1 MQSILDHLIA
11 IIVAGVVTMAL
22 ISTQTRSQHS
32 MIEQTASH
40 GVKAKT
46 LVFGRWVERDILN
59 LGANVGH
66 NTYRFTEPT
75 VDANG
80 NTTNWIFFSDSTR
93 TNGTRLRS
101 YTRYRLVPTQ
111 MVQFQ
116 DTTMQM
122 YMVNRDT
129 AAVNYVGEN
138 VAMPAANQWV
148 RDLWTIG
155 TLSFFRIEML
165 GTMGTT
171 PRTEAGAIDVDKVD
185 YIRVRFGVVPEYV
198 LQPDNYIREL
208 YWVRT
213 LKVRPYWAPPPSA
226 QPVAS

>member
-1 MQSILDHLIA
+1 MQVFIDHLTSIL
-11 IIVAGVVTMAL
+11 VAGVVMLVLITM
-22 ISTQTRSQHS
+22 QTRSQHA

-40 GVKAKT
+40 SVKAKT
-46 LVFGRWVERDILN
+46 LSFGQWVEHDILN

-66 NTYRFTEPT
+66 NTYRFTDPQ

-80 NTTNWIFFSDSTR
+80 NTALWIFFSDSTR

-101 YTRYRLVPTQ
+101 YTRYRLEPTE

-122 YMVNRDT
+122 YVVNRDT
-129 AAVNYVGEN
+129 AAVNYVGDT
-138 VAMPAANQWV
+138 VAMPTNAQWA
-148 RDLWTIG
+148 RNLWSIG
-155 TLSFFRIEML
+155 TLSFFRVEML
-165 GTMGTT
+165 GSMGET
-171 PRTEAGAIDVDKVD
+171 PRVEGSEAIDVDKVD

-198 LQPDNYIREL
+198 LRPDNYIREL

-213 LKVRPYWAPPPSA
+213 IKVRPYWAPPPA
-226 QPVAS
+226 AG

>member
-1 MQSILDHLIA
+1 MQSILDHLTSIL
-11 IIVAGVVTMAL
+11 VAGVVTLVL
-22 ISTQTRSQHS
+22 ISTQTRSQHAT
-32 MIEQTASH
+32 IEQTASH

-46 LVFGRWVERDILN
+46 LVFGQWVERDILN

-66 NTYRFTEPT
+66 NTYRFTEPEL
-75 VDANG
+75 DASG
-80 NTTNWIFFSDSTR
+80 NTRRWIFFSDSTR

-101 YTRYRLVPTQ
+101 YTRYRLEPTR

-122 YMVNRDT
+122 YVVNRDT
-129 AAVNYVGEN
+129 AAVNYSGDT
-138 VAMPAANQWV
+138 VAMPTSAQWV
-148 RDLWTIG
+148 RNLWSIG
-155 TLSFFRIEML
+155 TLSFFKIEML
-165 GTMGTT
+165 GTLGDT
-171 PRTEAGAIDVDKVD
+171 PRLEDGSIDVDKVD

-198 LQPDNYIREL
+198 LQPDNFIREL

-226 QPVAS
+226 AVVS